1 MREQEDAAFNRR
13 EFLIQG
19 SIAVAGASFCLCGL
33 GGCATITGSGATS
46 KLTADALP
54 EPMEIS
60 SSIWQRRQSWQPW
73 VARLRL
79 STAKMFKPIIIA
91 RVAKTSFVVV
101 SIHCSHRGVEVEYQH
116 ERKHFVCASIGS
128 SAFGLDGAR
137 LRGPAKKPIQS
148 FENTFADGK
157 LTISWRGR
165 VECGRI
171 LVFSSRGKMGRP

>member
-46 KLTADALP
+46 KLTADAL
-54 EPMEIS
+54 
-60 SSIWQRRQSWQPW
+60 
-73 VARLRL
+73 ARTDGDIVIDL
-79 STAKMFKPIIIA
+79 AKAPDLAAVGGAAKIVDRKDVKPIIIA
-91 RVAKTSFVVV
+91 RVAERSFVVV
-101 SIHCSHRGVEVEYQH
+101 SILCPHRGVEVEYQH

-157 LTISWRGR
+157 LTIRG
-165 VECGRI
+165 VA
-171 LVFSSRGKMGRP
+171 V

>member
-13 EFLIQG
+13 EFLVQG

-46 KLTADALP
+46 KLTADALARIDGDIVIDLAKAP
-54 EPMEIS
+54 ELAT
-60 SSIWQRRQSWQPW
+60 
-73 VARLRL
+73 VGGA
-79 STAKMFKPIIIA
+79 AKIVDRKDVKPIIIA
-91 RVAKTSFVVV
+91 RVAETSFVVV
-101 SIHCSHRGVEVEYQH
+101 SIHCSHRGVEVEYQR

-157 LTISWRGR
+157 LTIRG
-165 VECGRI
+165 VA
-171 LVFSSRGKMGRP
+171 V